1 MDGRIVKRQARQP
14 YDVTYV
20 IDSSSSISSAEFKKG
35 NRALQLLAK
44 RFHPDTHYAIV
55 TIATRAKLYSKFTSS
70 EEAGRLLRRL
80 RRSGGKT
87 NTQEALT
94 LCQGLYQGLNNSGV
108 RSGSL
113 RNILVVTDGQ
123 SNIKK
128 DLVKF
133 NANRLKSMGVEVF
146 VIAVGEYLEGIK
158 EMVEIA
164 SSTDAHMYR
173 VANMRGLVNVVKLV
187 PAVSRP
193 WFEHIFGG
201 SSSGP
206 L

>member
-1 MDGRIVKRQARQP
+1 M
-14 YDVTYV
+14 
-20 IDSSSSISSAEFKKG
+20 
-35 NRALQLLAK
+35 
-44 RFHPDTHYAIV
+44 
-55 TIATRAKLYSKFTSS
+55 
-70 EEAGRLLRRL
+70 
-80 RRSGGKT
+80 
-87 NTQEALT
+87 
-94 LCQGLYQGLNNSGV
+94 
-108 RSGSL
+108 
-113 RNILVVTDGQ
+113 VTDGQ

-187 PAVSRP
+187 PAVNRP